1 MSFNIEKLMQVA
13 TPVSENVKAEAAF
26 RKENK
31 EWLRKSAK
39 IALAVRRELRLQGMS
54 QQDLAAKMG
63 LSPQYVGRIL
73 KGQENLTLETISKLE
88 EAIGKQLIK
97 VGREEQS
104 TFSSQPPYV
113 LFMMNTEDVSEAW
126 GLSSRSYCGRRE
138 KQVLMKS

>member
-1 MSFNIEKLMQVA
+1 MSFNIDKLMQVA
-13 TPVSENVKAEAAF
+13 VPVSEKVKAEAAF

-88 EAIGKQLIK
+88 MAIGKQLVT
-97 VGREEQS
+97 VGREEHS
-104 TFSSQPPYV
+104 SFSSSQPIVIFIPSIV
-113 LFMMNTEDVSEAW
+113 DTPDLWEDVMRSP
-126 GLSSRSYCGRRE
+126 SRME
-138 KQVLMKS
+138 KQVIRKS

>member
-1 MSFNIEKLMQVA
+1 MQVA
-13 TPVSENVKAEAAF
+13 KPVSENVKAEAAF

-39 IALAVRRELRLQGMS
+39 IALAVRRALRLQGMS

-88 EAIGKQLIK
+88 AAIDMPLVR
-97 VGREEQS
+97 VGREEQPALS
-104 TFSSQPPYV
+104 PQQPLV
-113 LFMMNTEDVSEAW
+113 LFVTNIDVSGTW
-126 GLSSRSYCGRRE
+126 DLSSHSFCGRRE
-138 KQVLMKS
+138 KQVLKES

>member
-13 TPVSENVKAEAAF
+13 KPVSENVKAEATF

-39 IALAVRRELRLQGMS
+39 IALAIRRELRLKGMT
-54 QQDLAAKMG
+54 QQDLAVKMA

-88 EAIGKQLIK
+88 VAVGKQLFHITS
-97 VGREEQS
+97 EES
-104 TFSSQPPYV
+104 RVITPPPTVIVCFRNYA
-113 LFMMNTEDVSEAW
+113 SEAW
-126 GLSSRSYCGRRE
+126 NLSSPFSSRKD
-138 KQVLMKS
+138 KQLILES

>member
-13 TPVSENVKAEAAF
+13 KPVSENVKAEAAF

-39 IALAVRRELRLQGMS
+39 IALAVRRALRLQGMS

-88 EAIGKQLIK
+88 AAIDMPLIR
-97 VGREEQS
+97 VGREEQPAL
-104 TFSSQPPYV
+104 SSQQPLV
-113 LFMMNTEDVSEAW
+113 LFVTNIDVSGAW
-126 GLSSRSYCGRRE
+126 DLSSRSFCGRRE
-138 KQVLMKS
+138 KQVIKES

>member
-1 MSFNIEKLMQVA
+1 MSINIEKLMQA
-13 TPVSENVKAEAAF
+13 ALPVSEKERKEADF

-39 IALAVRRELRLQGMS
+39 IALAIRRELRLKGMT

-88 EAIGKQLIK
+88 AAIGISLVSLGNERQVETK
-97 VGREEQS
+97 VVETQIICFCLS
-104 TFSSQPPYV
+104 AIDDWDTSPKTFSK
-113 LFMMNTEDVSEAW
+113 
-126 GLSSRSYCGRRE
+126 RE
-138 KQVLMKS
+138 KQAIANS